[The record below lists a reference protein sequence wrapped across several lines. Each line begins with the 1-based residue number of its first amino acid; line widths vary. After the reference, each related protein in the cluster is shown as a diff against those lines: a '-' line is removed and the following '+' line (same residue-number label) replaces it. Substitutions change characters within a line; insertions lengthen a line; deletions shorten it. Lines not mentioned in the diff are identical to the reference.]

1 MCTIIEWPER
11 AFYIPARVHFIPRRT
26 LKDLDVS
33 RAEDKQRVFDVLGG
47 GVLNDLSVRMVVD
60 GDIEE
65 DSPVEQFVKE
75 LKERSSLHYYAA
87 GA

>member
-1 MCTIIEWPER
+1 M
-11 AFYIPARVHFIPRRT
+11 
-26 LKDLDVS
+26 
-33 RAEDKQRVFDVLGG
+33 FDVLGG

-60 GDIEE
+60 GEIEE
-65 DSPVEQFVKE
+65 DSPAEHFVKE

>member
-1 MCTIIEWPER
+1 VPNKH
-11 AFYIPARVHFIPRRT
+11 YILRRT

-33 RAEDKQRVFDVLGG
+33 RAEDKQRVFDMLGG

>member
-1 MCTIIEWPER
+1 MTRTRVLRKKRSIIR
-11 AFYIPARVHFIPRRT
+11 SIPRRT
-26 LKDLDVS
+26 LKDLDAS
-33 RAEDKQRVFDVLGG
+33 RAEDKQRVLDVLGG

-60 GDIEE
+60 GEIEE
-65 DSPVEQFVKE
+65 GSPAEHFVKE

>member
-1 MCTIIEWPER
+1 M
-11 AFYIPARVHFIPRRT
+11 
-26 LKDLDVS
+26 
-33 RAEDKQRVFDVLGG
+33 
-47 GVLNDLSVRMVVD
+47 LNDLSMRMVVD

-75 LKERSSLHYYAA
+75 LKERSSLHFYLA